1 MFGRPSLSLRALLEL
16 IPLKRYDHT
25 MDFELHPAV
34 PLSTR
39 AFHVLVAPVQML
51 ILALNSRLNLQRFRV
66 LYVCG
71 NYSRILSRLD
81 RRFTALEVRRA
92 FTAFQLMTILEENQ
106 HTLLILE
113 HDSLLYEDAAEMAEY
128 AARAMRDASNSATVL
143 LYAPAV
149 DPFLEEMIKHAD
161 RAFYFDE
168 GPRPAARPSARNY
181 KKMQAQTTLETF

>member
-1 MFGRPSLSLRALLEL
+1 
-16 IPLKRYDHT
+16 

-39 AFHVLVAPVQML
+39 AFLVLVAPVQML

-161 RAFYFDE
+161 RVFYFDE
-168 GPRPAARPSARNY
+168 GPRPAARPSAKNY

>member
-1 MFGRPSLSLRALLEL
+1 
-16 IPLKRYDHT
+16 
-25 MDFELHPAV
+25 MDFELHSAV

-51 ILALNSRLNLQRFRV
+51 IQALNSRLTLQRFRV

-128 AARAMRDASNSATVL
+128 VARAMREASNSATVL

-161 RAFYFDE
+161 RVFYFDE
-168 GPRPAARPSARNY
+168 GPRSPARPSAKNY
-181 KKMQAQTTLETF
+181 KKMQAQTTLGTF